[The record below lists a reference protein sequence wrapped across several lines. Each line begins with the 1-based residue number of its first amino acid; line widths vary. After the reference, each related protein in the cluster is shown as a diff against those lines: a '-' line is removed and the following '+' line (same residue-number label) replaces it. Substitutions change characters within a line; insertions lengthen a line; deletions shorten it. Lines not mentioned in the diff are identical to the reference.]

1 MLITWTLVVVRERRH
16 RLRTSESSGVRGLRV
31 ARAGREE
38 GGSEMRVLARLRADL
53 ESVGNKR
60 WEYREG
66 VAGKSWR
73 KGSVCERS
81 GCWMSEGVMRGPLE
95 AARMASQRV

>member
-1 MLITWTLVVVRERRH
+1 M
-16 RLRTSESSGVRGLRV
+16 RTSESSEVRGLRE
-31 ARAGREE
+31 ARAGREG

-66 VAGKSWR
+66 VAGKS
-73 KGSVCERS
+73 
-81 GCWMSEGVMRGPLE
+81 
-95 AARMASQRV
+95 